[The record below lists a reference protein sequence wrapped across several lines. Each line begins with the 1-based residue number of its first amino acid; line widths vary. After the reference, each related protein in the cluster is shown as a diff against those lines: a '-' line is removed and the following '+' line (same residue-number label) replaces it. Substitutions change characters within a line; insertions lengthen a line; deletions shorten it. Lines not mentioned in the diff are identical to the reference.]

1 MVGNNNSHN
10 QYYLP
15 DILNLILEKMK
26 KNTPIIRLFYLLLAF
41 SIASGQSIIANNTQD
56 DLPIYSGQLEQSFLT
71 PNKFNM
77 NQGFTLMTS
86 MSSGTSQTI
95 GIYSNFSNFKLSERL
110 QFNTG
115 FHLFQGQN
123 NFSYSNAPQT
133 GIGYELGLEYKLSP
147 NSIIT
152 IQMVNYNNAP
162 IHYGNRP
169 LLNAH

>member
-1 MVGNNNSHN
+1 MT
-10 QYYLP
+10 
-15 DILNLILEKMK
+15 IMK
-26 KNTPIIRLFYLLLAF
+26 KIISIIRPLFLFLAF
-41 SIASGQSIIANNTQD
+41 SIAGGQSIIANNTQD
-56 DLPIYSGQLEQSFLT
+56 DLPLNSGQFERSFLT

-86 MSSGTSQTI
+86 MSGGTRQSM

-162 IHYGNRP
+162 IRYGNRSP
-169 LLNAH
+169 LNAH

>member
-1 MVGNNNSHN
+1 MT
-10 QYYLP
+10 
-15 DILNLILEKMK
+15 IMK
-26 KNTPIIRLFYLLLAF
+26 KYKQIITTFSLFLVFTLVD
-41 SIASGQSIIANNTQD
+41 GQSIIANQSPNE
-56 DLPIYSGQLEQSFLT
+56 LPINSGQFEQSIMN

-77 NQGFTLMTS
+77 NQGFALMTS
-86 MSSGTSQTI
+86 MSGGTSQTM

-162 IHYGNRP
+162 IRYGNRSP
-169 LLNAH
+169 LNAH